1 MKKDACVRLAAA
13 ILTLINVILNMLGC
27 NPLPF
32 SENGFYEVVSAAAAA
47 VMLVYSAW
55 KNNSVTEAAIISDK
69 FMKLIKDGK
78 LAVSDARELIS
89 SIGEDNA
96 SEEKAKTAEK

>member
-1 MKKDACVRLAAA
+1 MKKDACFRFAAA
-13 ILTLINVILNMLGC
+13 ILTLINVILNMFGC

-32 SENGFYEVVSAAAAA
+32 SENGFYEIVSAVVAA
-47 VMLVYSAW
+47 VSLVYSAW

-89 SIGEDNA
+89 SISEDGA
-96 SEEKAKTAEK
+96 SEEKAETVEK